1 MTKAADAHKPAR
13 APSPERVA
21 AVRAFN
27 RFYTNVIGLL
37 REGLLRTPYS
47 LTEARVIFEL
57 AQGEGTELAEVRR
70 ELDIDA
76 GYMTRILARFEAD
89 GLIEKERSATDRR
102 RHLARLTPRGRSAF
116 AMLDRRSAEEV
127 GVMLS
132 RLGEDE
138 ERRLVGAMGAIR
150 GILEYS
156 RLSKPCLLRP
166 PRAGDFGWVIHRH
179 GALYAEEYGWDE
191 SFEAL
196 VARIIAEYVE
206 NRDPGCENAWIAELD
221 GGPVGSVYCVKKDER
236 IAQLRLLLVEPHAR
250 GMGIGTQLVEQCV
263 DFARQAGYERI
274 MLWTNDVLDDARRIY
289 ERTGFRLEEEE
300 PHHSFGQD
308 LVGQN
313 WGRGLT

>member
-1 MTKAADAHKPAR
+1 MARELDLKERAADA
-13 APSPERVA
+13 SPERVA

-57 AQGEGTELAEVRR
+57 AQRDATELAELRR

-76 GYMTRILARFEAD
+76 GYLTRILGRFEAD
-89 GLIEKERSATDRR
+89 GLVEKERSETDRR
-102 RHLARLTPRGRSAF
+102 RHVARLTPRGRAAF

-127 GVMLS
+127 GAMLS
-132 RLGEDE
+132 RLGEVE
-138 ERRLVGAMGAIR
+138 QRRLVAAMGAIR
-150 GILEYS
+150 GILEPS
-156 RLSKPCLLRP
+156 RRSKPCELRSP
-166 PRAGDFGWVIHRH
+166 QAGDFGWVIHRH

-191 SFEAL
+191 DFEAL
-196 VARIIAEYVE
+196 VARIVADYVE
-206 NRDPGCENAWIAELD
+206 NRDPRLENAWIAELD
-221 GGPVGSVYCVKKDER
+221 GEPVGSVFCVKKDAR
-236 IAQLRLLLVEPHAR
+236 MAQLRLLLVEPRAR
-250 GMGIGTQLVEQCV
+250 GMGIGTQLVERSV
-263 DFARQAGYERI
+263 DFARRAGYERI

-289 ERTGFRLEEEE
+289 ERTGFELEEEE
-300 PHHSFGQD
+300 PHHSFGRD

>member
-1 MTKAADAHKPAR
+1 MTPPADVNEPGR
-13 APSPERVA
+13 ATSPERVA

-57 AQGEGTELAEVRR
+57 AQGEAAELAELRR
-70 ELDIDA
+70 VLDIDA
-76 GYMTRILARFEAD
+76 GYLTRILARFESD

-116 AMLDRRSAEEV
+116 AMLDRRSAKDV
-127 GVMLS
+127 GAMLS
-132 RLGEDE
+132 RLREDE
-138 ERRLVGAMGAIR
+138 QRRLVGAMGAIR
-150 GILEYS
+150 EILESS

-179 GALYAEEYGWDE
+179 AALYAEEYGWDA

-196 VARIIAEYVE
+196 VARIVAEYVE
-206 NRDPGCENAWIAELD
+206 NRDPGRENAWIAELD
-221 GGPVGSVYCVKKDER
+221 GEPVGSVFCVRKDER
-236 IAQLRLLLVEPHAR
+236 EAQLRLLLVEPHAR
-250 GMGIGTQLVEQCV
+250 GMGIGTQLVERCV

-289 ERTGFRLEEEE
+289 ERTGFRLEKEE

-313 WGRGLT
+313 WGRGLK